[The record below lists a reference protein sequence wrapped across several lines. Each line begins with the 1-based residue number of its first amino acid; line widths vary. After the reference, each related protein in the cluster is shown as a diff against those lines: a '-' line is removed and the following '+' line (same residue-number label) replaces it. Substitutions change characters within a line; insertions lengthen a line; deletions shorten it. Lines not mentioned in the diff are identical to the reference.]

1 MMKTVKEIVK
11 RERQKGR
18 RRVGIMIVLIALCAT
33 AIFFGTK
40 AYHNYKEEEFF
51 KSVKEKEIKVT
62 PKSITHKQTD
72 IFTQSYQKETD
83 DQLKALKKGKNYTFN
98 KPLIVWNA
106 YGTYTTSLYYYA
118 KNDRASYAVCTVEAS
133 EAGASP
139 YKRTLKSVSGKK
151 YVTTHEYQ
159 IKGLVPGAK
168 NKITM
173 QFFNED
179 GRAVGKTHFYVTA
192 LKDDV
197 IPAILKK
204 NTGTSKAKMSDGL
217 FCLFGHDKA
226 DVSNI
231 YLYDNNG
238 VSRGRMPLNKYRTD
252 RFLFIK
258 GQLVYSYDYNKIA
271 FTNCIGKVTRTID
284 IGNYQ
289 FHHDFRYDKKHDKI
303 ICLVNN
309 LDKDTIEDTIVQVD
323 IKTGKTSM
331 LFDCEKILPLMR
343 KLAIQRK
350 GGRNTYG
357 GTELD
362 WIHINS
368 FDFLDDGNS
377 LVLSSREQSSILKI
391 KNIYTKPELDYVI
404 HRGTIYN
411 GTDIAKYQLKRE
423 GDFVANAGQHMITVE
438 YDDSLPEGQYY
449 LYMFNN
455 NYGRATSI
463 PTFDWSMYPNVGNF
477 KSGTS
482 YYSKFLVDEKTR
494 TYKLA
499 QQFSLPYS
507 AIVSSVQHL
516 GGNIPFSSGMSKIFG
531 EYDKDGKLIQSFEY
545 EADKLAEGIDIL
557 TMLVDSKLCTT
568 RSDARRM
575 VQQGGVSVNGKKVD
589 AIDATFGKADFDDKN
604 RILLKKGKKKFCQIK
619 EK

>member
-1 MMKTVKEIVK
+1 M
-11 RERQKGR
+11 
-18 RRVGIMIVLIALCAT
+18 
-33 AIFFGTK
+33 
-40 AYHNYKEEEFF
+40 
-51 KSVKEKEIKVT
+51 
-62 PKSITHKQTD
+62 
-72 IFTQSYQKETD
+72 
-83 DQLKALKKGKNYTFN
+83 
-98 KPLIVWNA
+98 
-106 YGTYTTSLYYYA
+106 
-118 KNDRASYAVCTVEAS
+118 
-133 EAGASP
+133 
-139 YKRTLKSVSGKK
+139 
-151 YVTTHEYQ
+151 
-159 IKGLVPGAK
+159 
-168 NKITM
+168 
-173 QFFNED
+173 
-179 GRAVGKTHFYVTA
+179 
-192 LKDDV
+192 DV
-197 IPAILKK
+197 
-204 NTGTSKAKMSDGL
+204 
-217 FCLFGHDKA
+217 
-226 DVSNI
+226 
-231 YLYDNNG
+231 
-238 VSRGRMPLNKYRTD
+238 
-252 RFLFIK
+252 
-258 GQLVYSYDYNKIA
+258 
-271 FTNCIGKVTRTID
+271 
-284 IGNYQ
+284 
-289 FHHDFRYDKKHDKI
+289 
-303 ICLVNN
+303 
-309 LDKDTIEDTIVQVD
+309 
-323 IKTGKTSM
+323 KTGKTSM

-455 NYGRATSI
+455 NYGKATSI

-531 EYDKDGKLIQSFEY
+531 EYDKDGKLIKSFEY
-545 EADKLAEGIDIL
+545 EADKYSYRV
-557 TMLVDSKLCTT
+557 MKY
-568 RSDARRM
+568 
-575 VQQGGVSVNGKKVD
+575 
-589 AIDATFGKADFDDKN
+589 
-604 RILLKKGKKKFCQIK
+604 KF
-619 EK
+619 

>member
-1 MMKTVKEIVK
+1 M
-11 RERQKGR
+11 
-18 RRVGIMIVLIALCAT
+18 
-33 AIFFGTK
+33 
-40 AYHNYKEEEFF
+40 
-51 KSVKEKEIKVT
+51 
-62 PKSITHKQTD
+62 
-72 IFTQSYQKETD
+72 
-83 DQLKALKKGKNYTFN
+83 
-98 KPLIVWNA
+98 
-106 YGTYTTSLYYYA
+106 
-118 KNDRASYAVCTVEAS
+118 
-133 EAGASP
+133 
-139 YKRTLKSVSGKK
+139 
-151 YVTTHEYQ
+151 
-159 IKGLVPGAK
+159 
-168 NKITM
+168 
-173 QFFNED
+173 
-179 GRAVGKTHFYVTA
+179 
-192 LKDDV
+192 
-197 IPAILKK
+197 
-204 NTGTSKAKMSDGL
+204 
-217 FCLFGHDKA
+217 
-226 DVSNI
+226 
-231 YLYDNNG
+231 
-238 VSRGRMPLNKYRTD
+238 SRGRMPLNKYRTD

-323 IKTGKTSM
+323 VKTGKTSM

-455 NYGRATSI
+455 NYGKATSI

-531 EYDKDGKLIQSFEY
+531 EYDKLYNEMVRRLEEGDNIFKFYHFNIDLNGGPCVYKRIAGCGAGHEYIAVTPDGEIYPCHQFVGNTDFLLGNIYDGEIRKDLSTEFKQAHIYNKPKCKECWARFYCSGGCQANNFNFNGDIHVPY
-545 EADKLAEGIDIL
+545 EVGCEMQKKRIECAIALKSKTMDAE
-557 TMLVDSKLCTT
+557 
-568 RSDARRM
+568 
-575 VQQGGVSVNGKKVD
+575 
-589 AIDATFGKADFDDKN
+589 
-604 RILLKKGKKKFCQIK
+604 
-619 EK
+619 

>member
-1 MMKTVKEIVK
+1 MKTVKEIVK

-18 RRVGIMIVLIALCAT
+18 RRVGIMIVLIALCAA

-83 DQLKALKKGKNYTFN
+83 DQLKALKKDKNYTFN

-118 KNDRASYAVCTVEAS
+118 KNDRASYAVCIVEAS

-192 LKDDV
+192 PKDDV

-231 YLYDNNG
+231 YLYDDNG

-323 IKTGKTSM
+323 VKTGKTSM

-455 NYGRATSI
+455 NYGKATSI

-507 AIVSSVQHL
+507 AIVSSV
-516 GGNIPFSSGMSKIFG
+516 
-531 EYDKDGKLIQSFEY
+531 
-545 EADKLAEGIDIL
+545 
-557 TMLVDSKLCTT
+557 
-568 RSDARRM
+568 
-575 VQQGGVSVNGKKVD
+575 
-589 AIDATFGKADFDDKN
+589 
-604 RILLKKGKKKFCQIK
+604 
-619 EK
+619 

>member
-11 RERQKGR
+11 RERQKRR

-40 AYHNYKEEEFF
+40 VYHNYKEEEFF

-231 YLYDNNG
+231 YQYDNNG

-323 IKTGKTSM
+323 VKTGKTSM

-455 NYGRATSI
+455 NYGKATSI

-516 GGNIPFSSGMSKIFG
+516 GGNIPFSSGMSKTFG
-531 EYDKDGKLIQSFEY
+531 EYDKDGKLIKSFEY
-545 EADKLAEGIDIL
+545 EADKYSYRVMKYE
-557 TMLVDSKLCTT
+557 
-568 RSDARRM
+568 
-575 VQQGGVSVNGKKVD
+575 
-589 AIDATFGKADFDDKN
+589 F
-604 RILLKKGKKKFCQIK
+604 
-619 EK
+619 